1 MRFTIR
7 SHAAEG
13 KFCETLTLGALE
25 QVIPAEQVR
34 AVLDPMRPH
43 SRVRKLSWEVTLWL
57 VLALHLFPRHAIP
70 AVLRRLA
77 QGHRLLWG
85 EADLVLPGASA
96 LAYRRARLGVR
107 PVAALFHAV
116 CRPLA
121 TAATPGAFRFGRRLM
136 GLDGT
141 VENLP
146 DSPANARAFGRKRSQ
161 RGPSVYPQVLA
172 VYVVEVGTHA
182 VVDAGFWPG
191 ASSEH
196 PAARRLVRAVGPG
209 MLLLWDRGFHSVG
222 LLRAVQVRGADVLG
236 RLPAHVHPQLLRRL
250 ADGSALVYLRPA
262 RTAAGSA
269 GDGPDGEPGL
279 RVRLVSYR
287 LTGPGASAEP
297 IRLVTTLL
305 DPTQAPAAALA
316 ATYHERWEVEL
327 TLDELDT
334 HQRLATRTLRSL
346 HPVGVL
352 QELFGLLLAHYVVR
366 ALMHRAALS
375 DARDP
380 LDPDRLSFTRAV
392 ETVGAALL
400 DFQLVPPAQWPALT
414 GRLLADLRHDR
425 LPPRRPR
432 AAPRAVKRSRSRY
445 VQRRAS
451 YAAAARAPD
460 TYDDRLVL
468 LPPLPDARPLT
479 QAPPGRRCL
488 I

>member
-7 SHAAEG
+7 SLEAEG

-34 AVLDPMRPH
+34 AALDPLRPG
-43 SRVRKLSWEVTLWL
+43 SRVRKLTWEVTLWL
-57 VLALHLFPRHAIP
+57 VLALHLYPRQAIP
-70 AVLRRLA
+70 AVLRQLA
-77 QGHRLLWG
+77 HGHRLLWP

-96 LAYRRARLGVR
+96 LAYRRAHLGAR
-107 PVAALFHAV
+107 PVAALFHQV

-121 TAATPGAFRFGRRLM
+121 TPQTPGAFRFGRRLM

-141 VENLP
+141 VENVP
-146 DSPANARAFGRKRSQ
+146 DSPANARSFGRKRSQ

-172 VYVVEVGTHA
+172 VYVVELGTHA

-191 ASSEH
+191 PSSEH
-196 PAARRLVRAVGPG
+196 RAARRLVRALEPG
-209 MLLLWDRGFHSVG
+209 MLVLWDRGFHSVG
-222 LLRAVQVRGADVLG
+222 LLRAVQARGADILG
-236 RLPAHVHPQLLRRL
+236 RLPAHVQPQLLRRL

-262 RTAAGSA
+262 RDAVAGAGAAAAGEA
-269 GDGPDGEPGL
+269 GEPGL

-287 LTGPGASAEP
+287 LTGPTASPEP

-305 DPTQAPAAALA
+305 DPTQAPAHCVA

-327 TLDELDT
+327 TVDELDT

-346 HPVGVL
+346 YPVGVI

-366 ALMHRAALS
+366 TLMQRAALTC
-375 DARDP
+375 D
-380 LDPDRLSFTRAV
+380 LDPDRLSFTRAL
-392 ETVGAALL
+392 ETLCAAIL
-400 DFQLVPPAQWPALT
+400 DFQLSPPAQWPTLT
-414 GRLLADLRHDR
+414 QRLLADLVRDR

-432 AAPRAVKRSRSRY
+432 GAPRAVKRSRSRY
-445 VQRRAS
+445 VQRQAT
-451 YAAAARAPD
+451 YAASARAPD
-460 TYDDRLVL
+460 TYAARLVM
-468 LPPLPDARPLT
+468 LPPLSDARPPI
-479 QAPPGRRCL
+479 QAPPCGRCV